1 MIFVPITGKPLHHM
15 DFMYQIQANYNLTG
29 VALVEKANDIQQ
41 KYELCIGGPHVIKEA
56 EKQFITTS
64 KTFVL
69 GGLVGILKELE
80 LSHNRK
86 KTSILDGKVLN
97 NNEPASTK

>member
-1 MIFVPITGKPLHHM
+1 MHHL
-15 DFMYQIQANYNLTG
+15 DLMYQIQAITDLTG
-29 VALVEKANDIQQ
+29 MKLVEEANDIQQ
-41 KYELCIGGPHVIKEA
+41 KYELCIGGPHVIEEA

>member
-15 DFMYQIQANYNLTG
+15 DFIYQIQANSILRGTK
-29 VALVEKANDIQQ
+29 LVEEANTIQEN
-41 KYELCIGGPHVIKEA
+41 YVVCIGGPNVIEDA
-56 EKQFITTS
+56 ENQFIERA
-64 KTFVL
+64 KAFVNDH
-69 GGLVGILKELE
+69 LVDLMKELE

-86 KTSILDGKVLN
+86 KTSILVDKVLD

>member
-1 MIFVPITGKPLHHM
+1 MHHL
-15 DFMYQIQANYNLTG
+15 DLMYQIQAITDLTG
-29 VALVEKANDIQQ
+29 TDLVKEANEIQQ
-41 KYELCIGGPHVIKEA
+41 EYELCIGGPHVIKEA

>member
-1 MIFVPITGKPLHHM
+1 LHHL
-15 DFMYQIQANYNLTG
+15 DLMYQIQAIYHVTG
-29 VALVEKANDIQQ
+29 TKLVEKANKIQQ
-41 KYELCIGGPHVIKEA
+41 KYELCIGGPHVIEEA